1 MGLILNFTAV
11 KSLGVSGYESHD
23 DGATSSTQGNDG
35 VGRTVRSLECSRQ
48 ALAVT
53 GEVVA
58 AEVGRSD
65 QVVVRAGGKGA
76 WGEKFPQKPLES
88 QEPSRSSLAQHFI
101 GQSGLIFTIH

>member
-1 MGLILNFTAV
+1 MRITGKSPPRIVGLILNFTAV

-35 VGRTVRSLECSRQ
+35 VGRTVRSLECSGQ

-58 AEVGRSD
+58 AGVGRSG
-65 QVVVRAGGKGA
+65 QVVIRAGGKGV
-76 WGEKFPQKPLES
+76 WGENSFL
-88 QEPSRSSLAQHFI
+88 RSL
-101 GQSGLIFTIH
+101 